1 MVRYFAV
8 MQSYPSKSVEKAV
21 EQISKLPGI
30 GKKSALRL
38 ALHLLKQ
45 EELFTL
51 QLVDALAK
59 LKSDT
64 KFCKTC
70 HNLSDEE
77 ECNFCSSD
85 NRDRHILCVVED
97 FRDVMAIENTH
108 QYHGLYHVLG
118 GLISPMDG
126 VGPADL
132 QVESLLGRLDGTV
145 TEVILALSPN
155 MEGDTTA
162 FYLNRKLSSFNLT
175 VSTIARGVPIGGEL
189 EYADEVTLGRS
200 ILNRIKQG

>member
-1 MVRYFAV
+1 
-8 MQSYPSKSVEKAV
+8 
-21 EQISKLPGI
+21 
-30 GKKSALRL
+30 
-38 ALHLLKQ
+38 
-45 EELFTL
+45 
-51 QLVDALAK
+51 
-59 LKSDT
+59 
-64 KFCKTC
+64 
-70 HNLSDEE
+70 
-77 ECNFCSSD
+77 
-85 NRDRHILCVVED
+85 
-97 FRDVMAIENTH
+97 MAIENTH
-108 QYHGLYHVLG
+108 QYHGMYHVLG

-132 QVESLLGRLDGTV
+132 QIESLLGRLDGTI

>member
-1 MVRYFAV
+1 
-8 MQSYPSKSVEKAV
+8 
-21 EQISKLPGI
+21 
-30 GKKSALRL
+30 
-38 ALHLLKQ
+38 
-45 EELFTL
+45 
-51 QLVDALAK
+51 
-59 LKSDT
+59 
-64 KFCKTC
+64 
-70 HNLSDEE
+70 
-77 ECNFCSSD
+77 
-85 NRDRHILCVVED
+85 
-97 FRDVMAIENTH
+97 MAIENTH

-132 QVESLLGRLDGTV
+132 QIESLLARLDGTV

>member
-1 MVRYFAV
+1 

-45 EELFTL
+45 DEPFTH
-51 QLVDALAK
+51 QLVDALTK
-59 LKSDT
+59 LKADT
-64 KFCKTC
+64 KFCRVC
-70 HNLSDEE
+70 HNLSDSD

-108 QYHGLYHVLG
+108 QYQGLYHVLG
-118 GLISPMDG
+118 GLISPMEG
-126 VGPADL
+126 VGPSDL
-132 QVESLLGRLDGTV
+132 QIESLLGRLDGSV

-162 FYLNRKLSSFNLT
+162 FYLNRKLMGFNLT
-175 VSTIARGVPIGGEL
+175 ITTIARGVPIGGEL